1 MSDPT
6 PPEGMI
12 EAAQQMMGGAL
23 TTLAAA
29 LAGRAMYHAGE
40 VRAKRR
46 PIFSWDLLWELPL
59 AVGMAMIG
67 EGIGDYL
74 GLSRVTTTALVAAL
88 SYLGP
93 RGAGVLIEKYLT
105 RKGGGE

>member
-1 MSDPT
+1 MSEMN
-6 PPEGMI
+6 PPPHGMI
-12 EAAQQMMGGAL
+12 EAMQQVMGGAL
-23 TTLAAA
+23 TSLAAA

-40 VRAKRR
+40 VQAKRR
-46 PIFSWDLLWELPL
+46 PILSWDLLWELPL

-74 GLSRVTTTALVAAL
+74 ELSRVMTTALVAAL

-105 RKGGGE
+105 KGKG